1 LENNFYF
8 FVMTSQT
15 LQIDK
20 SLTVKRIT
28 ALWAFSEA
36 ALGGILHAFKVPF
49 TGLFIGGF
57 AVIFISLIAY
67 YSGNPKEIVKA
78 TFIVMSV
85 KFLASPHTPLTAY
98 FSVMLQGLTGYVL
111 FYKKTFFRLSAFA
124 LGTLTLLFSSLQKI
138 IISTLL
144 FGMTLWE
151 SVDLYYRFIIK
162 QFAKTS
168 TALSDVSFSLVLIS
182 AYTGL
187 HLLAGMFL
195 GIIAGKLP
203 GWIND
208 NHSELK
214 LKLIDDN
221 FNFNNSTRR
230 KKRKFWW
237 QKKSGIFLLFFL
249 VQIVIISYFTP
260 GAEKNFAVR
269 IGLML
274 LRVTLILFVWLK
286 FIAPLILKFL
296 QKLLQKY
303 NYKYSSDIDLIIS
316 LFPNLKKIL
325 ISSYTYA
332 KTEKGLLKVKYF
344 FVYLFVILLVM
355 DLHE

>member
-1 LENNFYF
+1 MIN
-8 FVMTSQT
+8 
-15 LQIDK
+15 IDK
-20 SLTVKRIT
+20 SLTIKRIT

-67 YSGNPKEIVKA
+67 YSDDPKEIVKA
-78 TFIVMSV
+78 TFIVISV

-98 FSVMLQGLTGYVL
+98 FSVILQGLTGYIL

-124 LGTLTLLFSSLQKI
+124 LGALTLLFSSFQKI

-151 SVDLYYRFIIK
+151 SIDLYYRFVLK
-162 QFAKTS
+162 QLTES
-168 TALSDVSFSLVLIS
+168 PTALSNISFSLVLIS
-182 AYTGL
+182 TYVGL
-187 HLLAGMFL
+187 HLLAGIFW
-195 GIIAGKLP
+195 GIVAGKLP
-203 GWIND
+203 DWIND
-208 NHSELK
+208 NHSALQ

-221 FNFNNSTRR
+221 FNLNHSTKK

-249 VQIVIISYFTP
+249 IQIVIISYFTP
-260 GAEKNFAVR
+260 DVEKNFAVR

-274 LRVTLILFVWLK
+274 LRVTVILFIWLK
-286 FIAPLILKFL
+286 FIAPLILRFL
-296 QKLLQKY
+296 QKLMKKY
-303 NYKYSSDIDLIIS
+303 NYKYSTDIDLIIS
-316 LFPNLKKIL
+316 LFPGLKKIL

-332 KTEKGLLKVKYF
+332 KAEKGLLKVKYF
-344 FVYLFVILLVM
+344 FIYLFIILLVM
-355 DLHE
+355 DLQE